1 MVVAEAVIFFIVVA
15 ILLRRD
21 LGALARLRFRGGWK
35 FALLVAGLFAAQAL
49 MIVYAPGQSALQVVV
64 LMLSQT
70 TLLVLVVLNRHVP
83 GAILFSLGI
92 VLNLVVMLANGGWMP
107 ITPEMY
113 RFVHPER
120 VLDIQARAPS
130 SKGIILPREQTNLW
144 LLSDIVPIAL
154 PWRRTAV
161 SIGDLLLIAGAG
173 QFIFQGS
180 ARKRVAEMAT
190 STGSIDRVRSPDA

>member
-120 VLDIQARAPS
+120 VLDIQTRAPS